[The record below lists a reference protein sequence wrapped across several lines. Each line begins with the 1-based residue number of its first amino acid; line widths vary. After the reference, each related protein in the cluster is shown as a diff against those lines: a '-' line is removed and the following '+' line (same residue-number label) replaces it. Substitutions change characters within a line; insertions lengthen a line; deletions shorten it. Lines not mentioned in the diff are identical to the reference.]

1 MHGGAAEASGRKP
14 GQSPRRL
21 TAAAPRLRYGAP
33 RNPGPGAARTRSLS
47 RRRAP
52 LQDDPRQRE
61 AREALDRVA
70 RDSELVGSSSIAR
83 AGRRLGDHFAGR
95 DAIGTAEDGSTDPIE
110 LWGRRIGR
118 TLSVVGFVVLA
129 LWLAAQL
136 GMT

>member
-14 GQSPRRL
+14 GQSPSRL
-21 TAAAPRLRYGAP
+21 TAATPRLWYG
-33 RNPGPGAARTRSLS
+33 GAARPQPGGCPDPFLEPPES
-47 RRRAP
+47 P

-83 AGRRLGDHFAGR
+83 ASRRLGDHFAGR